1 MELVSALNKY
11 RMEVPQEE
19 FEPLF
24 YKDCIADLIRL
35 VAPFAPHLAE
45 ELWEELGQKDSIF
58 NEVWPQFE
66 ESALIMDTVEI
77 VVQFNGKIAFRMDIS
92 TDETKE
98 HLEET
103 LMADERVK
111 ERIGE
116 KQVRKFIYVPGRL
129 ANIVIG

>member
-1 MELVSALNKY
+1 
-11 RMEVPQEE
+11 
-19 FEPLF
+19 
-24 YKDCIADLIRL
+24 
-35 VAPFAPHLAE
+35 
-45 ELWEELGQKDSIF
+45 
-58 NEVWPQFE
+58 
-66 ESALIMDTVEI
+66 
-77 VVQFNGKIAFRMDIS
+77 MDIS